1 MRRCLHESAL
11 GPSLEAVAGPV
22 RMRVFTQFATG
33 DTATMTKLPGLTPLG
48 MMRFGLSILGGM
60 LSGRYRHTP
69 FFDQHGQ
76 PVATAHRVDG
86 EERAK
91 LPPYARASG

>member
-1 MRRCLHESAL
+1 MHRCLHESAL

-22 RMRVFTQFATG
+22 RMRVFTQFASG
-33 DTATMTKLPGLTPLG
+33 DTAAMTKLPGLTPLG

-60 LSGRYRHTP
+60 PSGRYRYTP